1 MQLTDNSSNTTPQPS
16 RATRVDSWQAWAK
29 VIVLVGMGVY
39 FTVNIISGNLTNY
52 VNERFAWLSYVAVA
66 IFLLLGIA
74 VLIGIW
80 RGDKKQTVDV
90 GHTLNISWGVIAI
103 CGLPLL
109 FGTLI
114 PSQPLGAAAVRGN
127 ISLSAANFNTA
138 TAFERDPLERNVLEW
153 VRVFN
158 QDVPAAFDGEP
169 ADVIG
174 FIYREPDYA
183 PDHFVVA
190 RFTMSCCVADAS
202 AIGMAVYFDGADD
215 IADGEWVRVSGDFLA
230 GTFRGTAT
238 PILQAT
244 VVDIVDQPEHP
255 YLYP

>member
-1 MQLTDNSSNTTPQPS
+1 MQVTENLSSTTS
-16 RATRVDSWQAWAK
+16 RSNNNRFIEWQAWAK
-29 VIVLVGMGVY
+29 VIVLFGLGFY
-39 FTVNIISGNLTNY
+39 FTTNIINGNLTNY
-52 VNERFAWLSYVAVA
+52 VNVRFAWLSYVAVA
-66 IFLLLGIA
+66 ILFLLGFAALY
-74 VLIGIW
+74 GIW
-80 RGDKKQTVDV
+80 RGDKTQTVNV
-90 GHTLNISWGVIAI
+90 GHQLNVSWGVIAI
-103 CGLPLL
+103 SALPLL

-114 PSQPLGAAAVRGN
+114 PSQPLGAEAIRGN
-127 ISLSAANFNTA
+127 ISMSAANFNTA
-138 TAFERDPLERNVLEW
+138 TAFQREPVERNVLEW

-202 AIGMAVYFDGADD
+202 AIGVAVYFDGADD